1 METTQAMAKEP
12 KSDSLVPE
20 LPPTEAVPAGLW
32 LQPQEVANDRLTI
45 SAHLLGKTLDGL
57 RQRSADWRESG
68 AIWAGELDGVNSTA
82 REVLFFHDLCDDQG
96 RALSLELSEAAKFSL
111 YKGLAARNLKLV
123 GMIHTHPEDWVGLS
137 YIDQAN
143 QLCSRI
149 GFWSL
154 VLPYYGTQM
163 WNINTTGVHIRIS
176 EGWHQFS
183 RKEAAERIIV
193 L

>member
-1 METTQAMAKEP
+1 MAKEP
-12 KSDSLVPE
+12 KPNSQ
-20 LPPTEAVPAGLW
+20 LPHFSQAYAALAGQW
-32 LQPQEVANDRLTI
+32 LQPQEVADDRLQI
-45 SAHLLGKTLDGL
+45 CAELLGKTLDGL
-57 RQRSADWRESG
+57 RLRSAGWRESG
-68 AIWAGELDGVNSTA
+68 AIWAGDMDEANSIV
-82 REVLFFHDLCDDQG
+82 REVFFYHDLCNDQG

-111 YKGLAARNLKLV
+111 YRELAARNRKLV

-154 VLPYYGTQM
+154 VLPHYAKQK
-163 WNINTTGVHIRIS
+163 WDINTTGVHIRIS
-176 EGWHQFS
+176 EGWYQFS
-183 RKEAAERIIV
+183 PSEMAKRIIV